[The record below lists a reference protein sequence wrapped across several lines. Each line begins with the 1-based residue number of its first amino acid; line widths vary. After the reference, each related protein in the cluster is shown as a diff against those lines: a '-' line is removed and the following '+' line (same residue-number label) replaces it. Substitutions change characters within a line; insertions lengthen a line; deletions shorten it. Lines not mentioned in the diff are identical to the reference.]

1 MRRRAWTN
9 RPRLVDARRGRFVH
23 VHGPRPPV
31 PKNGYLIEILSP
43 YNGETLRTLLP
54 EVTLIPTSILD
65 DPVDVQVEWRTT
77 QPGYNSDTYQW
88 VPAPT
93 HVSEHLAAP
102 SGEPLVIVPP
112 NPLTY
117 VVWYYR
123 VRAGS
128 VASDLWTSWTPSQ
141 RHLSL
146 APMIGSVAGYLDM
159 NVGVILEWSNA
170 TAYLDMNVGVA
181 EQDPVDSVVVV
192 SDMNVG
198 VDIEWVQTSSYA
210 DLNVAPVLGAYQS
223 SRYADMNVAAGKPTP
238 HLWWIRPEQGREG
251 YVFHLFGH
259 GFGAFQAEWDGRV
272 RLGNLICPVIRWL
285 VVPATFTSPEDQII
299 SHGSGLELDQITV
312 EYGWITVLVPVG
324 AVSAMVKV
332 VLEG

>member
-1 MRRRAWTN
+1 M
-9 RPRLVDARRGRFVH
+9 LARRGRITH
-23 VHGPRPPV
+23 ARGSRPPV

-43 YNGETLRTLLP
+43 YNGETIRSLLP
-54 EVTLIPTSILD
+54 EVTVIPTSILH
-65 DPVDVQVEWRTT
+65 DPVDVQVEWRTS
-77 QPGYNSDTYQW
+77 QPGYDSDAHVWT
-88 VPAPT
+88 PPPT
-93 HVSEHLAAP
+93 HTSEHLAVP

-117 VVWYYR
+117 VTWYYR

-128 VASDLWTSWTPSQ
+128 AASGLWTSWTPSQ
-141 RHLSL
+141 RHLNLS
-146 APMIGSVAGYLDM
+146 PVMGSVAGYLDM
-159 NVGVILEWSNA
+159 NVGVAVEWSNA

-181 EQDPVDSVVVV
+181 EQDPVGSVVAVA
-192 SDMNVG
+192 DLNVG
-198 VDIEWVQTSSYA
+198 VDVVWVQTTSYA
-210 DLNVAPVLGAYQS
+210 DLNIAPALGAYLPT
-223 SRYADMNVAAGKPTP
+223 RYADLNVAAGKPTP

-251 YVFHLFGH
+251 YVFHLYGH

-272 RLGNLICPVIRWL
+272 HLGSLICPVIRWL
-285 VVPATFTSPEDQII
+285 VVPATFTSSEDQII
-299 SHGSGLELDQITV
+299 SHGSGLEQDQITV